1 MQIRLRLV
9 DGSHLAGY
17 IVEADGSDGCRVCF
31 AAREYAVGGSGV
43 RIDGCVF
50 QIKEMVLPDNENSSK
65 RALFHRNRGYA
76 VADLLTPEPN
86 WTSRNN
92 SEGFTVNEV
101 AM

>member
-1 MQIRLRLV
+1 M
-9 DGSHLAGY
+9 
-17 IVEADGSDGCRVCF
+17 
-31 AAREYAVGGSGV
+31 GGSGV
-43 RIDGCVF
+43 RLDGCVF

-76 VADLLTPEPN
+76 VADLLSPGPN